1 MSGPGPDGRPAILL
15 PDQPPPAQRARREGD
30 ESAAGEQPR
39 IVELGQDVVA
49 MLIAYVTDYQRD
61 FEKADTLPRRRLG
74 VSYPRGTP
82 LHGTFQDD
90 FQPDPGK
97 LNLCMVDKI
106 TGAHCRLY
114 LITTFLEKEE
124 QHWAAQGHTIQDVL
138 RAIHNRDGVDVVEL
152 ERVRYAN
159 EERTRRRVAL
169 VDIATNKQLDPA
181 SAAGVLLR
189 ARSWY
194 PEYVRCRDGL
204 DERKAFENHH
214 QLHYAAF
221 IVMLAQ
227 EIVRLND
234 HRVRLADFASCAI
247 YVPPTMTNPAAP
259 PGQRWVLDDEGNDMI
274 PDDQVGWRT
283 QALAII
289 DAYGTPDAWNT
300 SNVTSFSTVF
310 SAKVIGTH
318 ERHVLNAQ
326 YWRGKPLED
335 LEREG
340 FPSFDQL
347 AMELAARVGYFLQP
361 EWPVGLYDTSNVT
374 TLEYCFASC
383 SRFNSCVHGWDTSNV
398 WDMTKC
404 FVDCRAFNKPLE
416 QWNVGMCQR
425 FDRTFFNCRAFNQPL
440 DGWSVWT
447 ATDMRFMFAGCA
459 AFLDPLNSWLDKLPR
474 DAEPDSR
481 FPVLESNSMFFQA
494 TKWMEKVRVQKAL
507 PGPAHFFSR
516 LAPYV
521 NTDNPDSGGNN
532 GTLQLPPW

>member
-1 MSGPGPDGRPAILL
+1 MSRPDGRPAILL
-15 PDQPPPAQRARREGD
+15 PDQPPPAQRPRTEGD
-30 ESAAGEQPR
+30 EFADGQPR

-49 MLIAYVTDYQRD
+49 MLIGYVTDYQRD
-61 FEKADTLPRRRLG
+61 FEAADTLPERRLG
-74 VSYPRGTP
+74 VSYPRGYAQ
-82 LHGTFQDD
+82 HGTFKDD

-97 LNLCMVDKI
+97 LNLCMVTMM
-106 TGAHCRLY
+106 TGVHCRLY

-124 QHWAAQGHTIQDVL
+124 QYWAARGHSIQDVL
-138 RAIHNRDGVDVVEL
+138 RAIWKRDGVDAVEL

-189 ARSWY
+189 ARHWY

-204 DERKAFENHH
+204 NGRKAFENHH
-214 QLHYAAF
+214 QLRYAAF

-247 YVPPTMTNPAAP
+247 YIPPAMYNPAAP
-259 PGQRWVLDDEGNDMI
+259 QGQTWVLDDEGNDMI

-310 SAKVIGTH
+310 MAKVLGNH
-318 ERHVLNAQ
+318 ERHVMNPAN
-326 YWRGKPLED
+326 WRGKPLEE

-347 AMELAARVGYFLQP
+347 ALELARRVRFLEPQ
-361 EWPVGLYDTSNVT
+361 WPVGLYDTSNVT

-398 WDMTKC
+398 WNMTKC

-416 QWNVGMCQR
+416 QWNVGLCR
-425 FDRTFFNCRAFNQPL
+425 KFDHIFFNCRAFNQKL
-440 DGWSVWT
+440 DGWDVRR
-447 ATDMRFMFAGCA
+447 ATDMQFMFGGCA
-459 AFLDPLNSWLDKLPR
+459 AFLDPLNSWFDKLQR
-474 DAEPDSR
+474 DPEPGSQFTRLDGYA
-481 FPVLESNSMFFQA
+481 MFFQA
-494 TKWMEKVRVQKAL
+494 KEWINKAIVQKAL
-507 PGPAHFFSR
+507 PGPDHFFSK

-532 GTLQLPPW
+532 GTLRLPPA